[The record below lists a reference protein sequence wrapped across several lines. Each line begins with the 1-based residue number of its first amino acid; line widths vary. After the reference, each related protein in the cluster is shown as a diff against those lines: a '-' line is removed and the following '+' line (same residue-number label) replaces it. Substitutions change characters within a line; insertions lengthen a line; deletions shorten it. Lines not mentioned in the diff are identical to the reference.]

1 MMKKT
6 SLRGL
11 MAIILLVTTSLACS
25 LFERAVNPTPNP
37 TDTPLPP
44 PTSVVPTQAL
54 EQQIETAV
62 SITSTPGVM
71 QIKLT
76 DAEMTQFLTDQLK
89 TQTDPIL
96 ENPKVHAHDN
106 VVDVTGEIK
115 RGIISGEVTIKLVP
129 AVDTEG
135 KPHLQIQSANFG
147 SIPVPQPIIDNL
159 SSLVD
164 DAMGTSAD
172 PSQTGYTVTSIEVF
186 DGYIVINAKP
196 Q

>member
-1 MMKKT
+1 MLKKT

-11 MAIILLVTTSLACS
+11 MAVLLLVTTSLACS
-25 LFERAVNPTPNP
+25 LFERAITPTPNP
-37 TDTPLPP
+37 TYTPLPP
-44 PTSVVPTQAL
+44 TSIEPTQPI
-54 EQQIETAV
+54 EQQIETAISV
-62 SITSTPGVM
+62 TTTPGVM

-76 DAEMTQFLTDQLK
+76 DAQMTQFLTDQLK

-96 ENPKVHAHDN
+96 ENPSVHAHDN
-106 VVDVTGEIK
+106 VVDVTGQIK

-147 SIPVPQPIIDNL
+147 SIPVPKAIVDNL

-164 DAMGTSAD
+164 DAMGTNAD
-172 PSQTGYTVTSIEVF
+172 PGQTGYTVTSIEVF

>member
-11 MAIILLVTTSLACS
+11 MAILLLVTTSLACS

-44 PTSVVPTQAL
+44 TSVEPTQPI

-96 ENPKVHAHDN
+96 ESPKVHAHDN
-106 VVDVTGEIK
+106 VVDVTGQIK

-129 AVDTEG
+129 GVDTEG

-147 SIPVPQPIIDNL
+147 SIPVPQAIVDNL

-164 DAMGTSAD
+164 DAMGTNAD

-186 DGYIVINAKP
+186 DSYIVINATPK
-196 Q
+196 